1 MQPSPTP
8 STDSAALA
16 ADPAAAGAVGDL
28 VAVVSAANAA
38 IDALV
43 EDWRER
49 YGEAVCSVAAR
60 YIPGSAPEDPPVL
73 EGAVLVAAQREAI
86 LQAVAPLAPDW
97 RDAITVLAETEAGLG
112 WALGRDAVLD
122 LRAAPD
128 ADALASQW
136 MSGDSPL
143 RVLAERGDR
152 RAVQAADGTVG
163 WVTADHLVP
172 APAEVIPAAG
182 VTAWRRAFE
191 GRWSAPEPGAWR
203 AAAEPWLGTPY
214 RWGGASRE
222 GTDCSGYLQRL
233 VRQVAGL
240 GLPKHSADQARRG
253 VRVAAADVLPGD
265 LLYLSHRERRIAHVA
280 LVVEPRDGMRWVTHA
295 NIDGGGVCL
304 EPLATLLERY
314 ALRSLRRLGAQD
326 ARGASAAGAAA
337 PSSTS
342 PRPSSSAAALR
353 ERHDGRPGVFAAPRG
368 PATAPLWP
376 LDLPIQRDPR
386 AGWAWLESLRGQE
399 VHVVGFTSAEGAAV
413 TELLWQ
419 EGVRRLVLH
428 DLAEGEA
435 APKAFAAAHV
445 GLEPAERR
453 RRWAALDALPVA
465 RRQGDA
471 YLEGLAAADAVF
483 VGQAWYLYP
492 RNLAVLEPLERAGRT
507 LHGLMELYFRLS
519 PAPIVA
525 VSGSN
530 GKSTASRW
538 IEHILRQGGAP
549 EGLGAIHYAGNERH
563 SVQTATLLR
572 RMGARD
578 RLVLEVSNRHLRGY
592 APRPEIGLVTNVLPN
607 HLDEHGGSLEA
618 YVEVKRRLVA
628 GQDARG
634 LAVLSADDPLSR
646 GLALGLAG
654 QVFRFSTAGEVPRGA
669 WVRDGM
675 MWLRLSAGADPWP
688 LLPLDRISL
697 PGAHNQAN
705 ALAAAL
711 AAALAGAS
719 AEQIRRGLA
728 SFRGLRHRLQLV
740 WQVGGVDCFDDLN
753 STTPQ
758 ATLAALDTLIAP
770 VVLIAG
776 GQDKGLD
783 LAPLAARLVERARAV
798 LLLPG
803 EGSDRL
809 EAALSAVGLR
819 AERLGGL
826 EAAVKRGLALA
837 RPGDALLLSP
847 ALPGFFHLH
856 YLANGRE
863 EGFRA
868 VLRRLTAGR
877 GPTAAIPSTGARQP

>member
-8 STDSAALA
+8 YPDPAALA
-16 ADPAAAGAVGDL
+16 ADPAAAGAVGDPV
-28 VAVVSAANAA
+28 VAIVDAANAA
-38 IDALV
+38 VEGLV
-43 EDWRER
+43 EGWRER

-60 YIPGSAPEDPPVL
+60 RDPGSAPEDPPAL
-73 EGAVLVAAQREAI
+73 EGTVLVAAQREAI
-86 LQAVAPLAPDW
+86 LQAVAPLAPVW
-97 RDAITVLAETEAGLG
+97 TERITVLADVDAGLG
-112 WALGRDAVLD
+112 WALGRAAVLD

-136 MSGDSPL
+136 MSGDPPL

-163 WVTADHLVP
+163 WVTADDLVP
-172 APAEVIPAAG
+172 ASAEVTPAAG
-182 VTAWRRAFE
+182 VAAWRRAFE

-203 AAAEPWLGTPY
+203 AAAAPWLGTPY

-222 GTDCSGYLQRL
+222 GTDCSGYVQRL

-280 LVVEPRDGMRWVTHA
+280 LVVEPRDGERWVTHA

-304 EPLATLLERY
+304 EPLTALLERY

-326 ARGASAAGAAA
+326 APRASAAGSAA
-337 PSSTS
+337 PPSTS
-342 PRPSSSAAALR
+342 PRTSSAAALR

-368 PATAPLWP
+368 LTTAPLWP
-376 LDLPIQRDPR
+376 LDLPLQRDPR

-453 RRWAALDALPVA
+453 RRWAALEALPVA

-492 RNLAVLEPLERAGRT
+492 RNLAVLEPLERAGRA
-507 LHGLMELYFRLS
+507 LYGLMELYFRLS

-563 SVQTATLLR
+563 SVQAATLLR
-572 RMGARD
+572 QMGARD

-592 APRPEIGLVTNVLPN
+592 APRPEVGLVTNVLPN

-646 GLALGLAG
+646 GLAVGLAG
-654 QVFRFSTAGEVPRGA
+654 QVFRFSVAGEVPRGA
-669 WVRDGM
+669 WVGDGRV
-675 MWLRLSAGADPWP
+675 WLRLNVGADPWP
-688 LLPLDRISL
+688 LLPVDRVSL
-697 PGAHNQAN
+697 PGAHNLAN

-711 AAALAGAS
+711 TAALAGAS

-783 LAPLAARLVERARAV
+783 LAPLAARLVDRARAV

-803 EGSDRL
+803 EGSDRF
-809 EAALSAVGLR
+809 EAALAAAGLR

-837 RPGDALLLSP
+837 QPGDALLLSP

-877 GPTAAIPSTGARQP
+877 GPAATTPATGARQP